1 MEQQIK
7 KQHYVLIWLGEVI
20 MLFAEDKFCRS
31 PWNLNEGK
39 AWVNKAR
46 IMKRKPRAPLQK

>member
-7 KQHYVLIWLGEVI
+7 KQHYKLIWLGEVI
-20 MLFAEDKFCRS
+20 MLFAQDKFFRL

-39 AWVNKAR
+39 AWVNNAR

>member
-1 MEQQIK
+1 MADKITTLCINMAWRSD
-7 KQHYVLIWLGEVI
+7 YVFD
-20 MLFAEDKFCRS
+20 MYRS

-39 AWVNKAR
+39 AWVNDAR